1 MGNRITNFIISIIFH
16 IIVGLFGQ
24 IGAAFILI
32 RTVKHMED

>member
-1 MGNRITNFIISIIFH
+1 MSDRITNFITTVIFH

-24 IGAAFILI
+24 LGAAFILI